1 MGENSIIGLKIGEA
15 QLRSE
20 SNVTARLASCSSCS
34 AGVKGSNPVAINIAN
49 LRMRLTI
56 IMKIAKDWNPSPPW
70 RKVYDTGVAYTTTA
84 KAKGGLQR
92 GITGDYTTAKEQIK
106 VWFQNTTGSS
116 LDDAAAEDILNQ
128 LFRQAQ
134 QKEDQLIASAKACLD
149 SRSENYHPP
158 LSEDFNEIFRKL
170 CASEDWDLGLG
181 STIRHL
187 NVDFNIAIKPAI
199 CDMCESDTK
208 KGAVRLKVGQAC
220 AYYDV
225 EWTDNGGFQVYVSDY
240 IEPPK
245 GNVNHDYFANTAWTR
260 LDSPITYAQWE
271 NAPLKDD
278 IIQAALESRNT
289 PGAIIPVQG
298 GIQADLDGFMK
309 VKLITDLSDD
319 PQTYMSASVGFIIGG
334 DSSFIDDNG
343 NFKLPYIEG
352 IILGVNLGRPDTI
365 AGNVQG
371 LYSFLSQILNPRPP
385 QLIGLGDSID
395 NMYQNV
401 AKTPDGTVGNTIP
414 TLGGSANLSSRTDA
428 GTVSNGSNFSASQGR
443 SQISPPGSLT
453 TPSDPRRRQ

>member
-1 MGENSIIGLKIGEA
+1 MGENSVIGLKIGEA

-20 SNVTARLASCSSCS
+20 SNVTATLASCSSCS
-34 AGVKGSNPVAINIAN
+34 AGAKGSNPVAINIAN

-56 IMKIAKDWNPSPPW
+56 IMKIAKNWNPSPPW
-70 RKVYDTGVAYTTTA
+70 RKVYDTGVAYTTTTV

-149 SRSENYHPP
+149 SGSENYHPP
-158 LSEDFNEIFRKL
+158 LSEDFNEILRKL
-170 CASEDWDLGLG
+170 CAFEDWDLGLNE
-181 STIRHL
+181 THR
-187 NVDFNIAIKPAI
+187 NVDIDFNIAIKPSI

-208 KGAVRLKVGQAC
+208 KGAVRLKVGETC

-245 GNVNHDYFANTAWTR
+245 GNVNHDYFANTAWSSFN
-260 LDSPITYAQWE
+260 SPITYAQWE

-278 IIQAALESRNT
+278 ILQTALESQNR
-289 PGAIIPVQG
+289 PGAVTFIQG
-298 GIQADLDGFMK
+298 GIEANLDGYMK
-309 VKLITDLSDD
+309 AYIVTDLSDD
-319 PQTYMSASVGFIIGG
+319 PQTYMSASVGFILGG
-334 DSSFIDDNG
+334 D
-343 NFKLPYIEG
+343 
-352 IILGVNLGRPDTI
+352 
-365 AGNVQG
+365 
-371 LYSFLSQILNPRPP
+371 
-385 QLIGLGDSID
+385 
-395 NMYQNV
+395 
-401 AKTPDGTVGNTIP
+401 
-414 TLGGSANLSSRTDA
+414 
-428 GTVSNGSNFSASQGR
+428 VS
-443 SQISPPGSLT
+443 
-453 TPSDPRRRQ
+453 